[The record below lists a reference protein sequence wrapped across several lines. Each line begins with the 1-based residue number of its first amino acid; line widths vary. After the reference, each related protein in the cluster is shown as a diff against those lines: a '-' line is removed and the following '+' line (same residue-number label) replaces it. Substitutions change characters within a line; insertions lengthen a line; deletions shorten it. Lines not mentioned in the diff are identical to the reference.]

1 MITHFN
7 ICGTQEICFFSS
19 VSILQVR
26 FMDILQSRYL
36 KIAVSW
42 DKCDN
47 QKDRTQIQ
55 KLLYIC
61 MVELTTVGTMVW
73 IAVIN

>member
-1 MITHFN
+1 
-7 ICGTQEICFFSS
+7 
-19 VSILQVR
+19 
-26 FMDILQSRYL
+26 MDILQSRYL

-42 DKCDN
+42 DKCEN